1 MIHARNMNTVHES
14 IRSTAAGAVV
24 SPVGSVEPETVGD
37 ISAFRVRPTF
47 RGPTALFRADAAGF
61 LIQYAAAFVYLLVRS
76 PTGWYLAGAI
86 A

>member
-24 SPVGSVEPETVGD
+24 SPVGSVEPETLGD
-37 ISAFRVRPTF
+37 LSAFRVRPTF
-47 RGPTALFRADAAGF
+47 RGPTADAAGF